1 MLTYADVWYR
11 FSSFGR
17 DNNKGTKLF
26 NVGGNVNNPCTVE
39 EELGV
44 PMKYLIE
51 KHGKGVK
58 GGWGNLQACR
68 TTVHCRFKSMSLV
81 CPEYRA
87 CVACVLD
94 CALTVR
100 GLKLHL

>member
-1 MLTYADVWYR
+1 MCVLIPLHTAGRILLCMCADR

-58 GGWGNLQACR
+58 GGWGNLQASP
-68 TTVHCRFKSMSLV
+68 HY
-81 CPEYRA
+81 CP
-87 CVACVLD
+87 LP
-94 CALTVR
+94 L
-100 GLKLHL
+100 

>member
-1 MLTYADVWYR
+1 MLTFVDVWYR

-44 PMKYLIE
+44 FMKYLIE

-58 GGWGNLQACR
+58 GGWGNLQASPHYCPL
-68 TTVHCRFKSMSLV
+68 RFKSMCLV
-81 CPEYRA
+81 CP
-87 CVACVLD
+87 
-94 CALTVR
+94 
-100 GLKLHL
+100 